1 MMCHFK
7 SINTQKYL
15 TEECNITTS
24 DWLSHHWGWAKEED
38 EEEEEE
44 EEEDEEEEEEEEEE
58 EVYVRGPSVLE
69 VYVRGRDIYICRC
82 MVDDVMGMDGYE
94 LN

>member
-1 MMCHFK
+1 MFVYFCKNEPTGKNEVILIF
-7 SINTQKYL
+7 NT
-15 TEECNITTS
+15 ECNITTS

-44 EEEDEEEEEEEEEE
+44 EEDEEEEEEEEEE
-58 EVYVRGPSVLE
+58 E
-69 VYVRGRDIYICRC
+69 